1 MDSSALR
8 WVLAI
13 IGILVIAGVYLF
25 SVYQEKMRRRASI
38 NTFTKDELEL
48 EKGLIEDEN
57 LRREL
62 SSINTML
69 DNELDNKEIE
79 DISINP
85 GIEAETRK
93 TPVKPKPAQL
103 PPQLIDVDESML
115 VAHVL
120 KPVDQRLLSG
130 SELLEAFA
138 TAHLKRTEDELF
150 CVMEQQQIHFFVAD
164 MTETGSFRDIRND
177 DYSCSGF
184 VCFFNTSDTTTPIDD
199 YEKML
204 KIIDEL
210 VRLLDLKVYSQ
221 DLQLLIRR
229 NPWQT
234 TSHRPVDDIAE
245 TGPDQLAKTI
255 RTAIAQYRSH

>member
-13 IGILVIAGVYLF
+13 IGILVIAGVYLY
-25 SVYQEKMRRRASI
+25 SVYQEKLRRRTSM

-69 DNELDNKEIE
+69 DAELDNNEIK

-93 TPVKPKPAQL
+93 TPPKTKTAQL
-103 PPQLIDVDESML
+103 PPQLLDVDESLL

-120 KPVDQRLLSG
+120 KPIDQRLLTG

-138 TAHLKRTEDELF
+138 TAHLKRTEEELF

-164 MTETGSFRDIRND
+164 MTESGSFRDIRSE
-177 DYSCSGF
+177 DYHCSGF
-184 VCFFNTSDTTTPIDD
+184 VCFFNRSDTSTPIED

-204 KIIDEL
+204 KVIDEL

-221 DLQLLIRR
+221 DLQLLTL
-229 NPWQT
+229 QHV
-234 TSHRPVDDIAE
+234 SE
-245 TGPDQLAKTI
+245 TRERVKEAG
-255 RTAIAQYRSH
+255 

>member
-13 IGILVIAGVYLF
+13 IGILVIAGVYLY

-69 DNELDNKEIE
+69 DNELDSNEIK

-85 GIEAETRK
+85 GIEVETQK
-93 TPVKPKPAQL
+93 TPVKPKAAQL
-103 PPQLIDVDESML
+103 PPQLVGVEETLL

-120 KPVDQRLLSG
+120 KPAEKRLITG

-138 TAHLKRTEDELF
+138 TAHLKRTDEELF
-150 CVMEQQQIHFFVAD
+150 CAMEQQQIHFFIAD
-164 MTETGSFRDIRND
+164 MTESGSFRDIRND
-177 DYSCSGF
+177 NYRCSGF
-184 VCFFNTSDTTTPIDD
+184 ICFFNTSETSTPVED

-204 KIIDEL
+204 KVIDEL
-210 VRLLDLKVYSQ
+210 VRLLNLKVYSQ
-221 DLQLLIRR
+221 DLQLLTLQHVSDTRER
-229 NPWQT
+229 
-234 TSHRPVDDIAE
+234 VKD
-245 TGPDQLAKTI
+245 TG
-255 RTAIAQYRSH
+255 